1 MTQKQ
6 QVHGYKRVFRAFVS
20 PVYTRK
26 FKKNVT
32 RLVSQLIV
40 FKHLHLFSMSTHKR
54 QYDVVKGLLN
64 GKQVHTLTSQQI
76 QAVVLGK
83 SGIAT
88 RDSKRLYVLHDGC
101 DIRKPSSR
109 DMEYIG
115 DVLSLSKQV
124 VAGYKS
130 MNSVAVDPDKQSL
143 DLVFHE
149 LYSNKH
155 PHFVSQESLQNPAL
169 LSPESI
175 ALSKSGQAINSKILY
190 QKSITASH
198 TALKSDNPSVELTHI
213 SDREF
218 DDVEHFEFISGL
230 NDRFITRLKLSRL
243 SNESQAVLTPKGK
256 VSKRLAPIK
265 LCEKRVLTHTYEYSL
280 LKLTIKGKHY
290 SRVRVRMEWEA
301 LVLNLNTYW
310 VLRIT
315 LFTSSKKAIF
325 ANPMLLITNGLIDS
339 LSTAIEI
346 YHAYLMRFKIEFVF
360 KFLKQNL
367 GLETIQIRDWHSI
380 KNLLALVFF
389 MVGYFKELETD
400 LKKDPMAQFIADLA
414 LSKGKV
420 TEYFLL
426 KGIEKLVSFM
436 QVKELIDQAIIT
448 EQQIDELFGRIGI
461 QMNFIR
467 SS

>member
-1 MTQKQ
+1 
-6 QVHGYKRVFRAFVS
+6 
-20 PVYTRK
+20 
-26 FKKNVT
+26 
-32 RLVSQLIV
+32 
-40 FKHLHLFSMSTHKR
+40 MSTHKR
-54 QYDVVKGLLN
+54 HYDVLKGLLN

-76 QAVVLGK
+76 QSVILGQ
-83 SGIAT
+83 SGVAT
-88 RDSKRLYVLHDGC
+88 IGSKRLYVLHDGC

-109 DMEYIG
+109 DMQYIG

-130 MNSVAVDPDKQSL
+130 MNSVAIDPDKQSL

-149 LYSNKH
+149 LYSTKH
-155 PHFVSQESLQNPAL
+155 PHFVSQQSLQNPAS
-169 LSPESI
+169 LSSESV
-175 ALSKSGQAINSKILY
+175 ALSESGQAINSKILY
-190 QKSITASH
+190 QRSITASH
-198 TALKSDNPSVELTHI
+198 KALKRDNPPVELTHI

-218 DDVEHFEFISGL
+218 DDVEHFEFINGL

-243 SNESQAVLTPKGK
+243 SNDSQEVLTPTGK
-256 VSKRLAPIK
+256 LSKRLAPIK
-265 LCEKRVLTHTYEYSL
+265 LCEKRIFAHKYEYSL

-290 SRVRVRMEWEA
+290 SRVGVRMEWET
-301 LVLNLNTYW
+301 LVLNSITYW

-325 ANPMLLITNGLIDS
+325 TNPMLLLTNFLIDS

-367 GLETIQIRDWHSI
+367 GLETIQIRDWDSI

-420 TEYFLL
+420 TAYFLL
-426 KGIEKLVSFM
+426 KGLEKLVIFM
-436 QVKELIDQAIIT
+436 QVKELIDQGTIT
-448 EQQIDELFGRIGI
+448 NQQIDDLFGRIGL